1 VARPRKI
8 SDEDLLAACG
18 RAIGRH
24 GPGFTLAQAAAEA
37 GVAVGTVAGRF
48 GSKQNLLLAMM
59 AAGGAAVAPR
69 MRAAA
74 AGHDDPVTA
83 IIAATLVTTEGVDDP
98 STTQN
103 HLAQLGVDLADP
115 TLRSGLAS
123 LRAAVHEVLT
133 ELCTAAALPGAPP
146 PAQAARVIAT
156 LAHGALLDWALNPTG
171 RVTDLL
177 GSDLTAVLDGWRRG
191 SPAQRT
197 RPAAQLR

>member
-8 SDEDLLAACG
+8 SDEDLMAACG

-48 GSKQNLLLAMM
+48 GSKQALLRAMM
-59 AAGGAAVAPR
+59 ATGGATVAPR
-69 MRAAA
+69 MHAAA
-74 AGHDDPVTA
+74 ARHDDPVAA

-103 HLAQLGVDLADP
+103 HLAQLGIDLADP
-115 TLRSGLAS
+115 TLRPGLAT

-133 ELCTAAALPGAPP
+133 TLFAAAALPGAPP
-146 PAQAARVIAT
+146 PTQAARIIAT
-156 LAHGALLDWALNPTG
+156 MANGALLDWALNPTG
-171 RVTDLL
+171 RVADLL
-177 GSDLTAVLDGWRRG
+177 TADLLSVLQSWR
-191 SPAQRT
+191 
-197 RPAAQLR
+197 